1 MAQREAVGNLSRR
14 LQVVELLRIL
24 GWYCEIV
31 CSLGRDTSSPVE
43 ATSIL
48 DEIVSSFLFYYFLQE
63 VSRRLPRWLC
73 GCVVKG
79 YGSVE
84 ARWPVTI
91 MHLGNVCLFDFLYPV
106 SIVTL

>member
-1 MAQREAVGNLSRR
+1 M
-14 LQVVELLRIL
+14 VELLRIL

-73 GCVVKG
+73 GQ
-79 YGSVE
+79 
-84 ARWPVTI
+84 RLW
-91 MHLGNVCLFDFLYPV
+91 LGRGAMACDHYASRECMLV
-106 SIVTL
+106 